1 MASPREADAVA
12 SSTWF
17 ALSAALVW
25 GLVPGRPAIAALLVL
40 GLADPAA
47 SVVGRIWGHR
57 PLGKGTWAGTSA
69 FATVALAVLTIVVG
83 LPEAIAVAA
92 VAAAAEVIPTGF
104 DDNLTVPLSTAAAV
118 WVLSLPGLGVLPG

>member
-83 LPEAIAVAA
+83 RPEAIAV
-92 VAAAAEVIPTGF
+92 GF